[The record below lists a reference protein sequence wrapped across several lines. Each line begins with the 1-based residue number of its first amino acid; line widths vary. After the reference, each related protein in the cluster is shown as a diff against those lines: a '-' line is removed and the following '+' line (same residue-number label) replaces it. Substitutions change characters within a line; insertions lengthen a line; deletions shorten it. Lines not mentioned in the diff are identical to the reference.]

1 MPKIRRH
8 RHVSTRMDRACT
20 DGRVYLQKKETVK
33 GCTGGGLV
41 KEPPMLKSDVR
52 PPDQDVS
59 FESIEVRKRV
69 CTLFKGFFALYRRF
83 QAFSRSSALNEFLYL
98 DL

>member
-1 MPKIRRH
+1 
-8 RHVSTRMDRACT
+8 MDGACI

-33 GCTGGGLV
+33 GCTGGVPV

-52 PPDQDVS
+52 PPNQDIS

-69 CTLFKGFFALYRRF
+69 CTLFEGFLCFI
-83 QAFSRSSALNEFLYL
+83 
-98 DL
+98 